1 MSEEKKS
8 FCKGGK
14 FGFFVRRE
22 VGKTERNGKIGKE
35 ESEATAVSG

>member
-22 VGKTERNGKIGKE
+22 VGKTERNEETGKE
-35 ESEATAVSG
+35 KEELLR